1 MTASGLDRL
10 GGSTIYQIFLR
21 PFTHEGTIAAAE
33 KHLAAIADLGIKIVY
48 LCPVAFAD
56 RDENRDNW
64 SPRQIASGC
73 NNPRNP
79 YRISDYTKIDP
90 EYGTEDDMRSFIRT
104 AHSLG
109 MKVLLDLVYCHAGPS
124 FLKDHPGFAKGL
136 TEYRFPELDFSNP
149 AVCEYLLDNM
159 RFYAFELAAD
169 GFRCDMGDKVPLE
182 FWQHAAEELRKIKP
196 DLIMFCE
203 GVPQRDDELQ
213 LGVFDLYYNWSWSGI
228 RHEILRTGAEKV
240 SAITGPMLTNYPCAR
255 YFENHDFAN
264 DCYESR
270 IEKVIGA
277 EGIDALLFM
286 DFMLDGV
293 PFLYN
298 GVEFCDTARHS
309 IFANPGEFSID
320 RSGDATERRNFIK
333 ALTQLRLKT
342 PELYQERVDAVS
354 VENDVLRFTRGG
366 KIFCFVNL
374 GQEKQEITI
383 PAGMDIF
390 FKGKNLQQLE
400 NKIILPKFG
409 FAALQRKEK
418 E

>member
-1 MTASGLDRL
+1 MNRKRRINGETL
-10 GGSTIYQIFLR
+10 YQIFLR
-21 PFTHEGTIAAAE
+21 PFTSEGTIAAAE
-33 KHLAAIADLGIKIVY
+33 KQLPEVADLGVKILY
-48 LCPVAFAD
+48 LCPVAVAD
-56 RDENRDNW
+56 DDMAQENW

-90 EYGTEDDMRSFIRT
+90 EYGTEDDMKSFIRT

-109 MKVLLDLVYCHAGPS
+109 MKVLPDLVYCHAGPS

-159 RFYAFELAAD
+159 RFYAFELDAD
-169 GFRCDMGDKVPLE
+169 GFRCDMGDKVPLD
-182 FWQHAAEELRKIKP
+182 FWQSAVEELRKIKP

-203 GVPQRDDELQ
+203 GIPQREDELQ
-213 LGVFDLYYNWSWSGI
+213 LGVFDLYYNWGWSQI

-270 IEKVIGA
+270 IEKVVGA
-277 EGIDALLFM
+277 EGIEALLFM

-309 IFANPGEFSID
+309 IFANPREFAID
-320 RSGDATERRNFIK
+320 RSGNAEERRNFIK
-333 ALTQLRLKT
+333 TLTQLRLNT
-342 PELYQERVDAVS
+342 PELYQEPVESAR
-354 VENDVLRFTRGG
+354 VENDVLRVHRGG

-374 GQEKQEITI
+374 GQREQEIAI

-390 FKGKNLQQLE
+390 LKSKMSQQFE
-400 NKIILPKFG
+400 NKVILPKFG
-409 FAALQRKEK
+409 FAAFQRKEK